1 MSAQMPL
8 DFGHRAALGREDLL
22 VAPSNRDAVA
32 WLDLW
37 PDWPAPGLVIHGP
50 EASGKTH
57 LAHVWQIRSGA
68 RLLRAADVVGAAPT
82 ILGEARTLVIEGLEQ
97 GVDER
102 ALFHL
107 YNYLAGEGGSL
118 LLTGLVP
125 AVRWP
130 VRLPDLRSRLAALPA
145 VAVGPPDDALI
156 EAVMVKQFADRQLR
170 VSPDIVAYLVPRLER
185 SLAGV
190 RRMVEALDTAALAE
204 RRAITI
210 PLAREVL
217 HRLGISGTGVGP
229 PGP

>member
-1 MSAQMPL
+1 MPL

-37 PDWPAPGLVIHGP
+37 PDWPAPGLVVHGP

-57 LAHVWQIRSGA
+57 LASVWQARSA
-68 RLLRAADVVGAAPT
+68 AKVLRTADIVGDAPT
-82 ILGEARTLVIEGLEQ
+82 ILGDARALVVEGLEA
-97 GVDER
+97 GIDER
-102 ALFHL
+102 AMFHL
-107 YNYLAGEGGSL
+107 YNYLAAEGGSL
-118 LLTGLVP
+118 LLTATVP

-130 VRLPDLRSRLAALPA
+130 LQLPDLRSRLAALPA
-145 VAVGPPDDALI
+145 VAVGPPDDSLI

-170 VSPDIVAYLVPRLER
+170 VSPDVVAYLVPRLER

-190 RRMVEALDTAALAE
+190 RRMVEALDAAALAQ
-204 RRAITI
+204 RRAITV

-217 HRLGISGTGVGP
+217 HRLGISGTPVAP
-229 PGP
+229 PRP

>member
-1 MSAQMPL
+1 MSSQMPL

-57 LAHVWQIRSGA
+57 LASVWQARSSA
-68 RLLRAADVVGAAPT
+68 KVLRAGDIAGDAPA
-82 ILGEARTLVIEGLEQ
+82 ILGEARAVVIEGLES
-97 GVDER
+97 GIDER
-102 ALFHL
+102 AMFHL
-107 YNYLAGEGGSL
+107 YNYLTGQGGSL
-118 LLTGLVP
+118 LLTALTP
-125 AVRWP
+125 ASRWP
-130 VRLPDLRSRLAALPA
+130 IKLPDLRSRLAALPA
-145 VAVGPPDDALI
+145 VAVGAPDDSLI

-170 VSPDIVAYLVPRLER
+170 VAPEVVTYLLPRLER

-190 RRMVEALDTAALAE
+190 RRIVEALDTAALAE
-204 RRAITI
+204 RRPVTI

-217 HRLGISGTGVGP
+217 HRLGISGTAVGP
-229 PGP
+229 TGS